1 MSEAPV
7 VEQFVAPVDDPT
19 GDTGGPIR
27 GSLVWATWALFV
39 GLGVMVAGAGLF
51 ALTVGIRA
59 EGEGFPTVAIGAMS
73 AGYYL
78 GFLLGSRAALYVLT
92 TVGHIRVYTAL
103 AAMLTVVILVS
114 GMVVHPAAWIA
125 LRMLAGACL
134 AGQYVVAESW
144 LNQIVTNDQRAR
156 VLGFYTLVTV
166 VPYGVGQLGVGVF
179 DPATLTIFA
188 VAAILIS
195 VAVTPVSLSAA
206 AAPPLHLSSQ
216 KMTLR
221 ELFRLVPTGVITSLL
236 VGIAHGAFIGL
247 GAVYGARVGL
257 SAAEVGV
264 FVTMPTLGSLL
275 LQIPIAGASDRI
287 DRRAV
292 GAASAAVAAAG
303 AAGLLVAGAD
313 NVVGLAAMVLIG
325 GTTYPLYSI
334 AGAYTNDWV
343 PAAAHRGGR
352 TARRRLRRR
361 CVRRPAHRLDDHGR
375 RRRRRLRL
383 DRADRPSGDRP
394 VPRGPRRPGSGGRA
408 RQAVERRRAH
418 RARPLRAR
426 HRCQHGP
433 PPAPHHPHPRRR
445 RGQAPSGTTGG
456 GTQQP

>member
-7 VEQFVAPVDDPT
+7 VEQLVAPVDDAA
-19 GDTGGPIR
+19 GSGGPIR
-27 GSLVWATWALFV
+27 TSLVWATWALFV
-39 GLGVMVAGAGLF
+39 GLGVMVAGAGLY
-51 ALTVGIRA
+51 ATTVGIRA

-78 GFLLGSRAALYVLT
+78 GFLAGSRAALYVLT

-103 AAMLTVVILVS
+103 AALLTVTILVT
-114 GMVVHPAAWIA
+114 GLVVHPAAWIA

-166 VPYGVGQLGVGVF
+166 VPYGIGQLGVGVI

-195 VAVTPVSLSAA
+195 LAVTPVSLSAA
-206 AAPPLHLSSQ
+206 AAPPLHLSNQS
-216 KMTLR
+216 MTLR
-221 ELFRLVPTGVITSLL
+221 ELFRLVPTGVVTSLL

-257 SAAEVGV
+257 SAAEVGI

-292 GAASAAVAAAG
+292 GAVSASVAASG
-303 AAGLLVAGAD
+303 ALGLLLFGAD
-313 NVVGLAAMVLIG
+313 NPAGLAAMVLIG

-343 PAAAHRGGR
+343 PAERLTAVAAQLVVVYGAGAFTGPLLASVIMGVVGDEGYVWTVLIAHLTIALYLATRIAQAPAGVRAKPWNDVALTERPLYVPATVASMG
-352 TARRRLRRR
+352 RRLRRTS
-361 CVRRPAHRLDDHGR
+361 RRPR
-375 RRRRRLRL
+375 R
-383 DRADRPSGDRP
+383 RPSG
-394 VPRGPRRPGSGGRA
+394 PR
-408 RQAVERRRAH
+408 V
-418 RARPLRAR
+418 
-426 HRCQHGP
+426 
-433 PPAPHHPHPRRR
+433 
-445 RGQAPSGTTGG
+445 GTRKH
-456 GTQQP
+456 

>member
-7 VEQFVAPVDDPT
+7 VEQLVPPAVDHASV
-19 GDTGGPIR
+19 DTGGPVR
-27 GSLVWATWALFV
+27 ASLVWATWALFV
-39 GLGVMVAGAGLF
+39 GLGVMVAGAGLY
-51 ALTVGIRA
+51 ATTVGIRA
-59 EGEGFPTVAIGAMS
+59 EAESFPTVAIGAMS

-78 GFLLGSRAALYVLT
+78 GFLVGSRAALYVLT

-103 AAMLTVVILVS
+103 AALLTVTILVT

-166 VPYGVGQLGVGVF
+166 VPYGVGQLGVGVI

-195 VAVTPVSLSAA
+195 LAVTPVSLSAA
-206 AAPPLHLSSQ
+206 AAPPLHLSNE

-221 ELFRLVPTGVITSLL
+221 ELFALVPTGVVTSLL

-257 SAAEVGV
+257 SAAEVGI

-292 GAASAAVAAAG
+292 GAASASVAAAG
-303 AAGLLVAGAD
+303 ALGLLVFGAD
-313 NVVGLAAMVLIG
+313 NPAGLAAMVLIG

-343 PAAAHRGGR
+343 PAERLTAVAAQLVVVYGAGAFTGPLLASVIMGVVGDDGYVW
-352 TARRRLRRR
+352 TALIAHLTIACYLAIRIAQAPAGVRAKPWNDVALTERALYVPATVASMGRRLRRPS
-361 CVRRPAHRLDDHGR
+361 RR
-375 RRRRRLRL
+375 
-383 DRADRPSGDRP
+383 
-394 VPRGPRRPGSGGRA
+394 
-408 RQAVERRRAH
+408 
-418 RARPLRAR
+418 
-426 HRCQHGP
+426 
-433 PPAPHHPHPRRR
+433 PRRR
-445 RGQAPSGTTGG
+445 PRVGTRKH
-456 GTQQP
+456 

>member
-1 MSEAPV
+1 M

-51 ALTVGIRA
+51 ATTVGIRA

-287 DRRAV
+287 DRRVV

-343 PAAAHRGGR
+343 PAARLTAVAAQLVVVYGAGAFAGPLIASTIMGVVGDDGYVWTVLIAHLAIALYLA
-352 TARRRLRRR
+352 ARVAQAPAGVRAKPWNDVALTERALYVPATVASMGRRLRRTTR
-361 CVRRPAHRLDDHGR
+361 T
-375 RRRRRLRL
+375 
-383 DRADRPSGDRP
+383 
-394 VPRGPRRPGSGGRA
+394 
-408 RQAVERRRAH
+408 
-418 RARPLRAR
+418 
-426 HRCQHGP
+426 
-433 PPAPHHPHPRRR
+433 PRRR